1 MKDQN
6 NIPGP
11 MSDKEKW
18 NRALDLFVESVHKPD
33 ADLRNCAHNQHCY
46 SELMQVRQNVLKL
59 LNDLRWG

>member
-11 MSDKEKW
+11 MSDQERW

-33 ADLRNCAHNQHCY
+33 ADLRNCAHNQQCY
-46 SELMQVRQNVLKL
+46 SELMQVRQNVLRL